1 LAPFAVGA
9 YITGAYWFTSST
21 SFANPAV
28 AFGRMFSNTFAGI
41 APASVPA
48 FVVCQMAGAA
58 CAVGLFAY
66 FYPRAPSAEA
76 LVEHEE
82 VGPQVAA

>member
-1 LAPFAVGA
+1 
-9 YITGAYWFTSST
+9 
-21 SFANPAV
+21 
-28 AFGRMFSNTFAGI
+28 MFSNTFAGI

-66 FYPRAPSAEA
+66 LYPKAPSAEA
-76 LVEHEE
+76 LVDHED
-82 VGPQVAA
+82 VGARFAA